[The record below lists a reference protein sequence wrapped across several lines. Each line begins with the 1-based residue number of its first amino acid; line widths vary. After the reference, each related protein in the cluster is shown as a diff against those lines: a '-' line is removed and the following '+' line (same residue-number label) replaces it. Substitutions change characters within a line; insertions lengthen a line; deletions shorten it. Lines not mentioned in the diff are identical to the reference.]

1 VSPEKTI
8 GTSET
13 GVVARGVETGTLA
26 VPERPAARYRLWRR
40 FMSDPAA
47 MTGALILA
55 TVFLAAY
62 AAPSIA
68 PRHYDEQRPVRRL
81 LPILSVHEGAR
92 FVLGT
97 DQLGRDVL
105 SRIIY
110 GAQVSMLVGTVGV
123 ISGAVIGIAIG
134 LIAGWFEGWPS
145 AVLMRLAD
153 VQLAFPY
160 LLLAIAVIAVLG
172 PSLVN
177 LVIVLGLRTWVVFAR
192 VIRGSVLATKALD
205 FVESARA
212 SGAATPYLL
221 LRHILPQV
229 VAPITVLATVEFANL
244 ILLEATLSFL
254 GLGVQPPFPSWGMML
269 SDARSYLF
277 TEWRLSVYPGLAI
290 MLTVLGAN
298 LLGDGLRDAFDPRLR

>member
-1 VSPEKTI
+1 MTASEIPVMPGGLESR
-8 GTSET
+8 TS
-13 GVVARGVETGTLA
+13 A
-26 VPERPAARYRLWRR
+26 VIERPGLRRRTWRR
-40 FMSDPAA
+40 LVSDPAA
-47 MTGALILA
+47 VAGALILG

-62 AAPSIA
+62 AAPMIA
-68 PRHYDEQRPVRRL
+68 PRNYDDQLLARRL
-81 LPILSVHEGAR
+81 RPAFSSYQGQR

-105 SRIIY
+105 SRILY

-123 ISGAVIGIAIG
+123 LSGAVIGIVIG
-134 LIAGWFEGWPS
+134 LIAGWFDGWAS
-145 AVLMRLAD
+145 TVLMRIAD
-153 VQLAFPY
+153 IQLAFPY

-172 PSLVN
+172 PSLLN

-192 VIRGSVLATKALD
+192 VIRGSVLATKPLE

-212 SGAATPYLL
+212 SGARTVYVLV
-221 LRHILPQV
+221 RHILPHV

-269 SDARSYLF
+269 SDARGYLF
-277 TEWRLSVYPGLAI
+277 TQWQLSVYPGVAI

-298 LLGDGLRDAFDPRLR
+298 LLGDGLRDAFDPRLD